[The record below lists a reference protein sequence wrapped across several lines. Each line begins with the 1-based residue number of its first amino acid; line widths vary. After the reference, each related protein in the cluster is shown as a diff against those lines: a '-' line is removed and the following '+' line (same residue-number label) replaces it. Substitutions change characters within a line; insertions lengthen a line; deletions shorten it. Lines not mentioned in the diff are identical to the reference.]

1 MEATIEHPKDGNPQ
15 PGWGRESMVD
25 SLAILCIEDN
35 RADFLLI
42 EREIKRSDLPC
53 RCHWVDNRDAM
64 LAALEHER
72 WDLVLSDYAVPGI
85 SFPENLAYL
94 KRRYPSLPV
103 ILVSGTIG
111 EVKGSVMV
119 RLGADAF
126 VSKDYLVDLL
136 PAVRRQLG
144 LAGKEA

>member
-1 MEATIEHPKDGNPQ
+1 MG
-15 PGWGRESMVD
+15 D
-25 SLAILCIEDN
+25 SLAFLCIEDT

-42 EREIKRSDLPC
+42 ERELKRSGLPC
-53 RCHWVDNRDAM
+53 RCLWVDNREAM
-64 LAALEHER
+64 LAALENER

-94 KRRYPSLPV
+94 KRRWPALPV

-126 VSKDYLVDLL
+126 VSKDYLVDLV

-144 LAGKEA
+144 LAGEEA